1 MVTETAQPEKGSA
14 KRIGY
19 IRVSTHEQ
27 RPDRQIDGLKALC
40 DELHIEQGVSAVA
53 KKRPVFERVLLDL
66 AEGDSLVVWNLDR
79 AFRSS
84 LDAIQT
90 VEKLQARGVQLNIMS
105 LNVDTATPE
114 GRFVYTIM
122 AGLAEMERATLARR
136 TREGLA
142 SARLRGI
149 RLGRPRILSAQDILV
164 ARGLLE
170 DSSVTVA
177 SVATRFQC
185 HPRTLARAMDD
196 QASYAKND
204 GLISIS

>member
-1 MVTETAQPEKGSA
+1 MRSGAPETT
-14 KRIGY
+14 RIGY

-40 DELHIEQGVSAVA
+40 DELHIELGVSAVA
-53 KKRPVFERVLLDL
+53 KKRPVFDQVLLDL
-66 AEGDSLVVWNLDR
+66 EEGDSLVVWNLDR

-90 VEKLQARGVQLNIMS
+90 VDKLQARRVQLHIMNM
-105 LNVDTATPE
+105 NVDTATPE

-122 AGLAEMERATLARR
+122 AGLAELERATLARR

-142 SARLRGI
+142 SARLRGV
-149 RLGRPRILSAQDILV
+149 RLGRPKLLSAQDIVV
-164 ARGLLE
+164 ARSLLE

-196 QASYAKND
+196 QGSCAKNA
-204 GLISIS
+204 GLNGIS